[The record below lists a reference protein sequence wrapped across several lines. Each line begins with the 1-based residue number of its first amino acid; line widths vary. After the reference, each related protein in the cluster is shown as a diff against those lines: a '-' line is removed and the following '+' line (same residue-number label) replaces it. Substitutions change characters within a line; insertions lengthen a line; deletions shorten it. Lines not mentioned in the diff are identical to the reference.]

1 MHAFHASSRCVS
13 TFLYLAGMRLLVTSL
28 LRSIPALLNVVA
40 LLLFVFA
47 IFGILGL
54 QLWSGLFHAR
64 CRLTDVP
71 VRFVGQAAL
80 GDCASPNSAECS
92 ALLYNT
98 TAMEQPEFLV
108 IDGSAS
114 LQYSSWLN
122 QGLLEAC
129 RPGVAVDDRSL
140 SKDDSPWADESNCFW
155 PADPEDESLC
165 TIDTGGQWECPNAAG
180 ARWCGSNF
188 DVTGNERFSSNTVM
202 KSSTFYES
210 LNYGFIVFDNIGLG
224 LLAIFQSI
232 TLEGWTVIMYQTMDV
247 YTPFVGG
254 LYFIILI
261 MFGSFFLLNLT
272 LAVIWE
278 NFSKGQ
284 EEQKAAN
291 SEKSDKARRM
301 REEARAH
308 LRKFRDRAQRM
319 EDMQR
324 GSVSPQSKAQPLHD
338 DTSPSPI
345 GAQAGGG
352 GGWRLNSPPPVS
364 NNTPAT
370 TPSVSGAAASLNAVG
385 FASGN
390 VSDIDAQAGS
400 APLAMIG
407 ASSTDPDRNARGAR
421 NLPSAHSSRES
432 DTAPPHAGV
441 VAPQTATAAAAAD
454 ACSAH
459 PTTAPQSTS
468 HTPTNPPGSNGSPL
482 PGMPHESPPPA
493 AAGAAGGSMGGAS
506 TPELAAQ
513 ALMRDSPTMSHG
525 LRTKMEA
532 GNRKTP
538 PKSYDGSS
546 SVRSGTQPDSGEK
559 PPQLTDQRLDEDTKS
574 ARRPPP
580 RTSSNEST
588 GIPASFS
595 MRSQL
600 SARDL
605 EEAQVRLQALKLAR
619 RNAKQS
625 TRHLRTPDASSSR
638 TLTKQASAR
647 AFESSETFSSAVP
660 VDSAVKRY
668 GAWVMNRSI
677 PPEVRL
683 AEVRRREIWLSAS
696 SWRRSV
702 HDLVRDDL
710 FTGSI
715 TVLILINTFVLAAD
729 RYPIKSSEADS
740 LEIVNFIC
748 TLLFAAEMIL
758 KLIGLGPAEYVRDG
772 FNIFDALIV
781 IMSFVELAV
790 SPPAFFGTDDV
801 AGGAGGGISALRT
814 FRLFRVFKLAASWP
828 SLKNLLNTILKT
840 VKDIGNFG
848 ILLLLF
854 IYIFALVGMQFFA
867 NQMCYEQ
874 DTGFASSAAGT
885 GSCPDEF
892 DRPRANFDHLSNAI
906 ATVFMVLTGEN
917 WNAVMYDAW
926 RSIGG
931 GAVVYFILLVV
942 IGNFIVLNLFLA
954 ILLGNFEGIDLS
966 GNVENDPVHHMKQ
979 QGPGALKK
987 RNLSRRISR
996 LVRRASE
1003 REGTTVGWAAHE
1015 RQRAEEGVQ
1024 SSQSQ
1029 RIANA
1034 LDDTPYYEDLPCHR
1048 RACALF
1054 SGHVHRRGPASDGG
1068 TIVPHGARVMPLGNT
1083 QRSADSSPGSEGGAT
1098 PQAAQDILPSGD
1110 SASDLRRLRSVDG
1123 GMAPSNPLNQNS
1135 VRANLHTA
1143 SGAQS
1148 SESAVLTPSNS
1159 GLSRANSAAR
1169 GLGSMGTV
1177 QESSSLSR
1185 QGSSRQ
1191 GAAVGGNR
1199 AARRKR
1205 NTAKLKNRRAS
1216 VMNTLQ
1222 GALGIAAK
1230 PPARSKRASMITPP
1244 TPEVPPERMQSNS
1257 LCCMP
1262 PDNAFRSSVFAITS
1276 HPVFDRLVLL
1286 LILVSSV
1293 TLAIDNPLHDPDGA
1307 TARAV
1312 FVIDIMLTVLFT
1324 IEMMLKIIALGLV
1337 MHKESYLRSGWNVL
1351 DGTIVIISIISLA
1364 MEGNSA
1370 LSSLRALRALRA
1382 LRPLRVVSR
1391 RPGLRLVVNA
1401 LIGSMKS
1408 IFNVL
1413 LVVIMMFLI
1422 FGILAVNYFKGSF
1435 HACAGDTFDGLAA
1448 DMQGLITYP
1457 LSWADMPP
1465 SYKPV
1470 FNASDSAHTSTQAAF
1485 GIPDSAT
1492 PEAFL
1497 PQYTSTYLMHP
1508 PVSKQLCGALGAS
1521 WGPALESRF
1530 DNVFQAIGTLF
1541 EMSTTEG
1548 WADVMW
1554 QGVDARG
1561 IEMQPVRDNQPG
1573 WVWFFMFFMVVG
1585 SFFAVNL
1592 FVGVVIDNFNQ
1603 MKAKQGGS
1611 ILLTDEQKE
1620 WVKTQEAMMKLQPF
1634 VQPPRATNAAMA
1646 WCQKVVGHRAFE
1658 LTIVACIM
1666 LNTLTMAMEY
1676 FGASQQYALA
1686 LLVCNY
1692 VFAVVFLFE
1701 AVVKLIALR
1710 AVYFKS
1716 SWNRFDFVVVL
1727 ASIVGVIVQ
1736 FTTSVDI
1743 GSAATVIRTFRV
1755 LRVLRLVKKAR
1766 RLNQLFKTLLLTLP
1780 SLGNIGGLMFLLI
1793 FIYAVMGV
1801 QLFAGVQYGDFI
1813 DRHANFQSFGTAL
1826 LVLIRAS
1833 TGESWNGIMYEAAN
1847 EEDCVNLD
1855 ALPYDEKKSMCGY
1868 SNDLAT
1874 CEPITGCGSPLA
1886 FIYFFSFTV
1895 FVSFVFLNLL
1905 IAVVIEGFAETDDSG
1920 MRLSDENFDHFRDGW
1935 VAHDPRGS
1943 GIVPSGAVYKLLQEL
1958 PEPLGFGNYHAT
1970 QKELQARL
1978 NQLKLKVSSDGHVRF
1993 HDMGQAL
2000 AKRVFEESLR
2010 EQGKKFEVPE
2020 HLEWDSEDEEMGEWS
2035 LEHFLAASRISRF
2048 VARIVLQR
2056 RALRALAEEHNITQE
2071 EARRLL
2077 EEPSNENE
2085 DEDEEM
2091 PEPAGAP
2098 PVTRRS
2104 LSRHQ
2109 RRSLAMAVQGG
2120 KISLSNPFSTSMR
2133 RIPSDTE
2140 PARPLQESTD
2150 VDTDVTAP
2158 AIANAGAPLRPHPVH
2173 AGDTRGQAPAPPA
2186 RPQPPSDS
2194 RASSPGSALRTHLS
2208 PLPSIGNT
2216 PAVSPLPSRAHSA
2229 SDGSSSHH
2237 SMSHSRL
2244 PALERNSRS

>member
-1 MHAFHASSRCVS
+1 
-13 TFLYLAGMRLLVTSL
+13 MRLLVTSL

-64 CRLTDVP
+64 CRLTAVP
-71 VRFVGQAAL
+71 VRLVGQSSL
-80 GDCASPNSAECS
+80 GPCVEPNSAEC
-92 ALLYNT
+92 AAFLYNS
-98 TAMEQPEFLV
+98 TAMQQSEFLV
-108 IDGSAS
+108 VNAS
-114 LQYSSWLN
+114 SSLRHSSWLN
-122 QGLLEAC
+122 TGLLQAC
-129 RPGVAVDDRSL
+129 KPGVPVNDRGV
-140 SKDDSPWADESNCFW
+140 SKDDSPWAAESNCFW

-165 TIDTGGQWECPNAAG
+165 SMDTGGQWECPSTAG

-188 DVTGNERFSSNTVM
+188 DFSGNERFSSKTVM
-202 KSSTFYES
+202 ESSTFYES
-210 LNYGFIVFDNIGLG
+210 LNWGFIVFDNIGLG

-254 LYFIILI
+254 LYFIVLV

-284 EEQKAAN
+284 EEQRATTKSKTAA
-291 SEKSDKARRM
+291 ARRL
-301 REEARAH
+301 REEARAQ
-308 LRKFRDRAQRM
+308 LRKFRDRAQRLENLRM
-319 EDMQR
+319 A
-324 GSVSPQSKAQPLHD
+324 SSSPQQQAMHD
-338 DTSPSPI
+338 DSAPDTPAVGGWSLNAPSPETER
-345 GAQAGGG
+345 GG
-352 GGWRLNSPPPVS
+352 SPFPDHRVS
-364 NNTPAT
+364 
-370 TPSVSGAAASLNAVG
+370 AAASLNAVG

-390 VSDIDAQAGS
+390 VSEVDTHAGS

-407 ASSTDPDRNARGAR
+407 ASSADPDRHTRAHQASGD
-421 NLPSAHSSRES
+421 AHSSNES

-441 VAPQTATAAAAAD
+441 IAPQLALAD
-454 ACSAH
+454 TDSGSGH
-459 PTTAPQSTS
+459 PTTAPPSTS
-468 HTPTNPPGSNGSPL
+468 HTPTNPPGSNGSPVA
-482 PGMPHESPPPA
+482 GMPHGSPPPA
-493 AAGAAGGSMGGAS
+493 AAAAAAGGDAMGRAS
-506 TPELAAQ
+506 TPELAAN
-513 ALMRDSPTMSHG
+513 RDSPTLSHG

-538 PKSYDGSS
+538 PKSYDGAS
-546 SVRSGTQPDSGEK
+546 SVRSDTHSSGEK
-559 PPQLTDQRLDEDTKS
+559 PPRLTGQRAQFSDSKSVRRAPARED
-574 ARRPPP
+574 
-580 RTSSNEST
+580 SSSSM
-588 GIPASFS
+588 GIAASLS
-595 MRSQL
+595 LRSQL

-605 EEAQVRLQALKLAR
+605 EEAQVRLQALKIAR
-619 RNAKQS
+619 KNAK
-625 TRHLRTPDASSSR
+625 LSSR
-638 TLTKQASAR
+638 QLHTPNANSSRALSAR
-647 AFESSETFSSAVP
+647 EATPPFESAETFAGDKP

-683 AEVRRREIWLSAS
+683 AEVRRREIWLTAS
-696 SWRRSV
+696 PWRRAV

-715 TVLILINTFVLAAD
+715 TLLILINTAVLAAD
-729 RYPIKSSEADS
+729 RYPIDASEADS
-740 LEIVNFIC
+740 LEIVNFVC
-748 TLLFAAEMIL
+748 TILFAMEMVL
-758 KLIGLGPAEYVRDG
+758 KLVGLGPAEYVRDG
-772 FNIFDALIV
+772 FNVFDALIV
-781 IMSFVELAV
+781 VMSMVELAV
-790 SPPAFFGTDDV
+790 SPPAFFGTEDV
-801 AGGAGGGISALRT
+801 GGGAGGGISALRT

-828 SLKNLLNTILKT
+828 SLKNLLTTILKT

-848 ILLLLF
+848 VLLLLF

-867 NQMCYEQ
+867 NQLCYEA
-874 DTGFASSAAGT
+874 DTGRVAPVVGS
-885 GSCPDEF
+885 GSCPDQFE
-892 DRPRANFDHLSNAI
+892 RPRANFDHLTNAI

-917 WNAVMYDAW
+917 WNAVMYDTW

-966 GNVENDPVHHMKQ
+966 GDVTNDPVHHMKQ

-987 RNLSRRISR
+987 RHLSRRLST
-996 LVRRASE
+996 LVRGASL
-1003 REGTTVGWAAHE
+1003 REGTTVGWAAAE
-1015 RQRAEEGVQ
+1015 RRREEDGIQ
-1024 SSQSQ
+1024 STQSQ
-1029 RIANA
+1029 RITDAM
-1034 LDDTPYYEDLPCHR
+1034 DETPYYEDLPCHR
-1048 RACALF
+1048 KACALI
-1054 SGHVHRRGPASDGG
+1054 SGHVHRRQGGGPRQPVGN
-1068 TIVPHGARVMPLGNT
+1068 TVPHGARVMPLGNVR
-1083 QRSADSSPGSEGGAT
+1083 QDADSSPGSEGGDT
-1098 PQAAQDILPSGD
+1098 PQPAFAATGD
-1110 SASDLRRLRSVDG
+1110 SASDLRRLRSVD
-1123 GMAPSNPLNQNS
+1123 
-1135 VRANLHTA
+1135 T
-1143 SGAQS
+1143 
-1148 SESAVLTPSNS
+1148 
-1159 GLSRANSAAR
+1159 
-1169 GLGSMGTV
+1169 
-1177 QESSSLSR
+1177 
-1185 QGSSRQ
+1185 
-1191 GAAVGGNR
+1191 GAAVNPMDGVSQRSNLRSDSATLTSEGAGALTPMHASAPLGQLSTQSSGPGMSRQSSSSSTQQPGGNR

-1205 NTAKLKNRRAS
+1205 GAAGNGAGRGRGRGKNRRGS
-1216 VMNTLQ
+1216 MMDTLQ
-1222 GALGIAAK
+1222 GALGIGAK
-1230 PPARSKRASMITPP
+1230 GPPPRSKRASMVSPP
-1244 TPEVPPERMQSNS
+1244 PPEVPPERMQSNS
-1257 LCCMP
+1257 LCCMSP
-1262 PDNAFRSSVFAITS
+1262 QNRFRKAVFAITS
-1276 HPVFDRLVLL
+1276 HAVFDRVVLL
-1286 LILVSSV
+1286 LILLSSV
-1293 TLAIDNPLHDPDGA
+1293 TLAIDNPLNDPDGM

-1312 FVIDIMLTVLFT
+1312 FVIDILLTVLFT
-1324 IEMMLKIIALGLV
+1324 IEMALKVIALGLV
-1337 MHKESYLRSGWNVL
+1337 LHKESYLRSGWNML

-1435 HACAGDTFDGLAA
+1435 HVCSGDELDGISSTL
-1448 DMQGLITYP
+1448 QGLITYP
-1457 LSWADMPP
+1457 LSWSDVPM
-1465 SYKPV
+1465 SVRPV
-1470 FNASDSAHTSTQAAF
+1470 FNASDPAHASTQAAL
-1485 GIPDSAT
+1485 GVPAEAA
-1492 PEAFL
+1492 PEAFF
-1497 PQYTSTYLMHP
+1497 QDYTTRYLNSP
-1508 PVSKQLCGALGAS
+1508 PVSKLLCLALGAG

-1530 DNVFQAIGTLF
+1530 DNVFQSIGTLF

-1554 QGVDARG
+1554 QGVDSRG
-1561 IEMQPVRDNQPG
+1561 VEMQPVRDNSPG

-1634 VQPPRATNAAMA
+1634 VQPPRATSAAMA
-1646 WCQKVVGHRAFE
+1646 WCQRLVAHKAFE
-1658 LTIVACIM
+1658 ISIVTCIM

-1676 FGASQQYALA
+1676 FGASQQYQLV

-1692 VFAVVFLFE
+1692 AFAIVFLFE
-1701 AVVKLIALR
+1701 AIVKLLALR
-1710 AVYFKS
+1710 WIYFKS

-1727 ASIVGVIVQ
+1727 ASIAGVIVQ

-1766 RLNQLFKTLLLTLP
+1766 RLNQLFKTLMLTLP
-1780 SLGNIGGLMFLLI
+1780 SLGNIGSLMFLLI

-1826 LVLIRAS
+1826 LVLVRAS

-1847 EEDCVNLD
+1847 QEDCVNLD
-1855 ALPYDEKKSMCGY
+1855 ALPYDDKKNMCGF

-1886 FIYFFSFTV
+1886 FLFFFSFTV

-1905 IAVVIEGFAETDDSG
+1905 IAVVIEGFSETDDSG

-1935 VAHDPRGS
+1935 VVHDPRGT
-1943 GIVPSGAVYKLLQEL
+1943 GVVPSGSTYKLLQEL
-1958 PEPLGFGNYHAT
+1958 PEPLGFGNYDTT

-1978 NQLKLKVSSDGHVRF
+1978 NQLKLKVTTDGHVRF

-2010 EQGKKFEVPE
+2010 EQGKEFEVPE
-2020 HLEWDSEDEEMGEWS
+2020 HLDWDSEDEDMGEWS
-2035 LEHFLAASRISRF
+2035 LEHFLAASRINRF
-2048 VARIVLQR
+2048 LERIVLQR
-2056 RALRALAEEHNITQE
+2056 RALRAMAAEHNITHE

-2077 EEPSNENE
+2077 A
-2085 DEDEEM
+2085 
-2091 PEPAGAP
+2091 EPAGAEYSSEEGEIQAL
-2098 PVTRRS
+2098 PVSGGGAVPRRVLTRP
-2104 LSRHQ
+2104 Q
-2109 RRSLAMAVQGG
+2109 RRSLAMAMQGG
-2120 KISLSNPFSTSMR
+2120 AMKLAKPFSSSSR
-2133 RIPSDTE
+2133 VVADSE
-2140 PARPLQESTD
+2140 PPFPAQVSSEL
-2150 VDTDVTAP
+2150 DTDVQVS
-2158 AIANAGAPLRPHPVH
+2158 GAP
-2173 AGDTRGQAPAPPA
+2173 Q
-2186 RPQPPSDS
+2186 RPQPVRAQVRAAPGPPPRRVQAPHGKAGYYGAAGVNSGS
-2194 RASSPGSALRTHLS
+2194 RGRPS

-2216 PAVSPLPSRAHSA
+2216 PATSPLPSRASSA
-2229 SDGSSSHH
+2229 SDGSSSQQSHH
-2237 SMSHSRL
+2237 KSAARL
-2244 PALERNSRS
+2244 PAIGRPAPGSA